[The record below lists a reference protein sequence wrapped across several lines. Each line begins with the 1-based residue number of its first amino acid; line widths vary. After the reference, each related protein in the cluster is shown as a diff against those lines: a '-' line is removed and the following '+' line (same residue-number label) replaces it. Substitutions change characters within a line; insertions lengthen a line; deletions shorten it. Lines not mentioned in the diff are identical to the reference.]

1 MILKLEKEGTVVG
14 EDRRTGESITLSD
27 FNYFMFG
34 GTEAL
39 QWSPAIY
46 AKLAYEGKKKKKR
59 KEEKTR
65 KTYMRAHAHAHAHA
79 TTHDVARGI
88 CDHATYAAAG
98 RGSCC

>member
-46 AKLAYEGKKKKKR
+46 AKLAYEGKKEKKKR
-59 KEEKTR
+59 REDSKNIHARTR
-65 KTYMRAHAHAHAHA
+65 ARTR
-79 TTHDVARGI
+79 TCHDAR
-88 CDHATYAAAG
+88 CST
-98 RGSCC
+98 